1 MLASGIVNATARK
14 ASVARERPPA
24 RLRRP
29 VSPLRFPTDETV
41 PEGKRHLLIRT
52 ALFDLLTVAFGDRA
66 AIGSDQFVYWNA
78 RSPGECLA
86 PDVMVRLD
94 AENDVFPS
102 WKTWERG
109 APHLCVEV
117 VSEPHEMDAKLP
129 RYHALGVEELVA
141 FDPDDAE
148 CPLRLWSRIE
158 HDLVEHDLAGAR
170 AAPSQTLGGLF
181 WVVTPDPLSGLTLR
195 LSTDERGTDLIPT
208 RAERA
213 ALALEGEARARQEE
227 VRARQEE
234 TRAREAAEARIR
246 ELEDALARRSGG

>member
-1 MLASGIVNATARK
+1 MLASRIVNAPVRK
-14 ASVARERPPA
+14 SSVPAESPPL

-29 VSPLRFPTDETV
+29 LSPLRFPTEETV

-52 ALFDLLTVAFGDRA
+52 ALFDLLTLAFGDRA

-86 PDVMVRLD
+86 PDILLRMD

-117 VSEPHEMDAKLP
+117 VSEPHEMESKVA

-141 FDPDDAE
+141 FDPDDGE

-158 HDLVEHDLAGAR
+158 HDLVEHDLVGAR
-170 AAPSQTLGGLF
+170 SAPSRVLGRLF
-181 WVVTPDPLSGLTLR
+181 WVVVSDPLTGLARR
-195 LSTDERGTDLIPT
+195 LSRDGGGTELLPT
-208 RAERA
+208 RAES
-213 ALALEGEARARQEE
+213 EARARKEE
-227 VRARQEE
+227 V
-234 TRAREAAEARIR
+234 RAREAAEARIR
-246 ELEDALARRSGG
+246 ELEDALARRGGA